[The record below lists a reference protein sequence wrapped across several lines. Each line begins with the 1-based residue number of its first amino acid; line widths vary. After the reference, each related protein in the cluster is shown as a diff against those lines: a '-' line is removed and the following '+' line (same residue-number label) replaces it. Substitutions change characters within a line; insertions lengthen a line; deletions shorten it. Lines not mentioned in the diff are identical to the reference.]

1 MAEGDEKMAGNVA
14 VYCRFRPFNPKEI
27 AMGEQ

>member
-1 MAEGDEKMAGNVA
+1 MVEEEKMAGNVA